1 MKKIVITNAYTWYNK
16 GDAGILLGIVDS
28 LKDIY
33 GEDNIEIN
41 ILSFTPEEDKK
52 RYCKD
57 KTIKN
62 VYSNV
67 LNPHPYIHT
76 KIGKIVAIL
85 KLIKNAIK
93 IKIKMLFDRKSL
105 ADTNDS
111 IKILNESDLIIV
123 CGGGFL
129 GGKKLDSLMHL
140 YQININTKFNK
151 PVIIMGTSIEP
162 IKNMIVEKYT
172 KKILNKVDLV
182 YAREKITYTYLK
194 EFMPNEKIE
203 LIPDMAFMIKD
214 KKQKMEK
221 IEKIREKYDYIFG
234 LTVRKWNFP
243 NSNNSKELMKQYIKT
258 IKETIIE
265 LSQKQN
271 CCFIF
276 VPQVIVNY
284 ANDIDV
290 AKEIKGQ
297 LPKKVKERVFIYED
311 DYSPEEIKQLIW
323 NCDYFIGTRMHSNI
337 FATSMKIPT
346 TAIAYEKKTNGIME
360 TVGLEEYVVEI
371 DTITKEKLIETVE
384 RGIKNSENIK
394 KQLNERIEQIRKEI
408 LEKLNKHMKEL

>member
-214 KKQKMEK
+214 KK
-221 IEKIREKYDYIFG
+221 
-234 LTVRKWNFP
+234 
-243 NSNNSKELMKQYIKT
+243 
-258 IKETIIE
+258 
-265 LSQKQN
+265 
-271 CCFIF
+271 
-276 VPQVIVNY
+276 
-284 ANDIDV
+284 
-290 AKEIKGQ
+290 
-297 LPKKVKERVFIYED
+297 
-311 DYSPEEIKQLIW
+311 
-323 NCDYFIGTRMHSNI
+323 
-337 FATSMKIPT
+337 
-346 TAIAYEKKTNGIME
+346 
-360 TVGLEEYVVEI
+360 
-371 DTITKEKLIETVE
+371 
-384 RGIKNSENIK
+384 
-394 KQLNERIEQIRKEI
+394 
-408 LEKLNKHMKEL
+408 